1 MGLIEPDQTCT
12 TVTLEIRTAN
22 IPLCSM
28 AIGQRVLTF
37 RGQKL
42 WNSLPDEFQSIAN
55 LEVLILTQK
64 NKMAF
69 FLEYFGKLSFRYLTL

>member
-1 MGLIEPDQTCT
+1 MGLIEPDRTCT

-22 IPLCSM
+22 IPLCGM
-28 AIGQRVLTF
+28 AIGQRALTF

-64 NKMAF
+64 NKMTV

>member
-1 MGLIEPDQTCT
+1 MGLIEPDRTCT
-12 TVTLEIRTAN
+12 SATLEIRSAY

-28 AIGQRVLTF
+28 AIGQRALTF

-42 WNSLPDEFQSIAN
+42 WNSLPDEFQTIAN
-55 LEVLILTQK
+55 LEVFNAK

-69 FLEYFGKLSFRYLTL
+69 FKSILEN